1 MQAGTALG
9 VSLHFSN
16 AIAAMALLAS
26 LQFGDN
32 DNKRYS
38 KEYLVSD
45 VRCHIQRQHNRFY
58 ADSNAKCERLEVTV
72 VAPGKDDLT
81 LIDWYVSQSL
91 MTGRVVIAM
100 SNDVKLDVS
109 DSKEILFEDATCFGL
124 NERYDIAG
132 GRRIMTLSIA
142 ASAMTID
149 HVEFK

>member
-1 MQAGTALG
+1 MQADPAKR
-9 VSLHFSN
+9 VSLLLFST
-16 AIAAMALLAS
+16 IATMALLAS

-100 SNDVKLDVS
+100 SNEVKLDVS
-109 DSKEILFEDATCFGL
+109 DSKEILFEDATCF
-124 NERYDIAG
+124 EMKEQYDIAG
-132 GRRIMTLSIA
+132 GRRMMTLSMA
-142 ASAMTID
+142 ARAITID
-149 HVEFK
+149 NVEFQ

>member
-1 MQAGTALG
+1 MQAGTSSG
-9 VSLHFSN
+9 VSLHFFH

-32 DNKRYS
+32 NNKRYS

-100 SNDVKLDVS
+100 SNEVKLDAS

-124 NERYDIAG
+124 KEHYDITG
-132 GRRIMTLSIA
+132 GRRMMTLSIA

>member
-1 MQAGTALG
+1 
-9 VSLHFSN
+9 
-16 AIAAMALLAS
+16 MALLAS

-58 ADSNAKCERLEVTV
+58 ADSNAKCERLEVTI
-72 VAPGKDDLT
+72 VAPGKEDLT

-100 SNDVKLDVS
+100 SNEVKLDVS
-109 DSKEILFEDATCFGL
+109 DSKEILFADATCFGL
-124 NERYDIAG
+124 KEDYDIAG
-132 GRRIMTLSIA
+132 GRRMMTLSIV